1 MAGRMHAQVMVVGGG
16 PVGMLVAAELA
27 AQGVD
32 TLVLE
37 AEAATSERPRATTLH
52 ARAVQCLARRGYFF
66 APEPRPAGG
75 AAAMP
80 FHFAGIPG
88 LSITA
93 PGTEP
98 VPILKAPQA
107 ELERL
112 FESRARA
119 NGVRVLR
126 EHRVTDMTQDR
137 DGVLVTAQG
146 PQGCRS
152 FAVAYV
158 VGADGARSTVR
169 EMAGIASDVG
179 LPTMSALTGLV
190 RVPDPRALPVGW
202 HRTPRGWLIAK
213 KGPDGRTLVHT
224 LTEGDA
230 SDDRHQPLTL
240 AELNEK
246 AAWVAGRDIEMA
258 DPRWLGRFSDY
269 TRLARTYRAR
279 RFLLAGDAAH
289 VHFPIGGQGLSTG
302 VLDALDLSWKLGLVA
317 RGAAGDG
324 LLDTYGPER
333 RPAARRVIDNTRA
346 QVALMRSGTEVDS
359 LRALLAGLL
368 ESGRGNDFL
377 SAMIS
382 AQDTVLP
389 SSPRRR
395 YRSLREGTFLDNI
408 ELTTAQGPSDVIGLL
423 GRSGRP
429 LLLLLGEGG
438 GRCADTARTWARSL
452 HVVHCAPTAS
462 LPYDALLV
470 RPDGYVA
477 WASDGGEP
485 LADALVSLF
494 GTEAEKRAGTDADVA
509 VAPCPEALSAPAP
522 VPAGTGRRW
531 HPSPAGAPRET
542 PAPLA

>member
-1 MAGRMHAQVMVVGGG
+1 MAGRTHAQVMVVGGG

-75 AAAMP
+75 ATMP

-137 DGVLVTAQG
+137 DGVLVTARS

-169 EMAGIASDVG
+169 EAAGIASEVG
-179 LPTMSALTGLV
+179 PPTMSALTGLV
-190 RVPDPRALPVGW
+190 RIPDPRAVPVGW

-230 SDDRHQPLTL
+230 SDDRHLPLTL
-240 AELNEK
+240 AELSEK
-246 AAWVAGRDIEMA
+246 AAWVAGRDIEMT

-269 TRLARTYRAR
+269 TRLARTYRAG

-317 RGAAGDG
+317 RGAADDG

-346 QVALMRSGTEVDS
+346 QVALMRPGTETDS

-389 SSPRRR
+389 SGPRRR
-395 YRSLREGTFLDNI
+395 YRSLREGTFLDNV

-423 GRSGRP
+423 GRSGKP

-438 GRCADTARTWARSL
+438 GSCADTARTWARSL
-452 HVVHCAPTAS
+452 HVVHCAPTDA

-470 RPDGYVA
+470 RPDGYIA
-477 WASDGGEP
+477 WAPDGGEP
-485 LADALVSLF
+485 LDDALVSLF
-494 GTEAEKRAGTDADVA
+494 GTEAERGTGADTGT
-509 VAPCPEALSAPAP
+509 CPEALSAPAP
-522 VPAGTGRRW
+522 VPAGTGRR
-531 HPSPAGAPRET
+531 
-542 PAPLA
+542 